1 MENPSRIE
9 ANGQTAILYLGD
21 CLDILDTLEEN
32 SIDAIITDPPYEL
45 GFMGKKWDNTGIAFR
60 IEVWKKCLRVLKP
73 GGHLIAFGAPRNF
86 HRLTVAI
93 EDAGFEC
100 RDLLL
105 FLFGCLDEQTQV
117 CTAEGVKPY
126 HKCKVGEL
134 VLCYNVNT
142 YAYSYEPILDIYEY
156 DYANTAY
163 RITGDFGE
171 QVVTAEHRCIIESGG
186 AEVFCRAYACEHE
199 IHIPALEDLRA
210 LHEALSSIHARAGDA
225 ESVLPA
231 SLLKNDSTQPED
243 WQDNTAGEEKSSA
256 DPLLCLP
263 EAIHPVLVPYEG
275 EEKSILQHP
284 VQRGDSRGGMEAA
297 RPHGQE
303 LLDPAEQRRPSQTND
318 GRDQSSVARGPDLQ
332 ESQGQIQQSVNQV
345 RALPDSP
352 LSDGAQ
358 GWLRDAAPLDGS
370 ARVGSRTSTD
380 GMRASYQSRCDR
392 QSPGEFD
399 ALREQYGA
407 QEIRAWP
414 GHKSHLATITPFFYE
429 GRVWCIRVATG
440 AFVAERNGA
449 VFPTGNSGF
458 PKSHNVSKAI
468 DKLLGAEREVL
479 GINPNRRPSGN
490 KENNLYK
497 LGTVGKADVFETKAG
512 SPQGAL
518 WEGWGSAL
526 KPAFE
531 PILLAAKPVVKKQSG
546 AKFKTQ
552 ADQMGNGGFNDPL
565 RTQYIEKP
573 PESEEA
579 IKWAGWGSALKPA
592 FEPIILA
599 RKPLEKSIAA
609 NTLKWGTGGVNVDA
623 CRINT
628 VEDLGRF
635 QPTRREDGVTPL
647 SSIPLGPN
655 NMYGKPIADQGRWP
669 ANVMFDREAARML
682 DEQSG
687 TATKLRPGFDPII
700 LARKPI
706 EGTLAKNVMA
716 YGTGALHIEACR
728 IDYDLNNPADVHAVE
743 QFERQ
748 NKSGVSQF
756 NMEGNA
762 IKREV
767 SLTAPSGRWPS
778 NVLLDKDAAQLIDK
792 QSGTSGS
799 KAAPSFIDR
808 KRTGFMHG
816 TDGVTKNSQTA
827 NAPDNYGDA
836 GGASRY
842 FFIADSRDDATNFTP
857 DFDPIIL
864 ARKPIDK
871 SIAHNVLTWG
881 VGALNIGACRIGD
894 EVRTY
899 DLTMKPSNFQT
910 TGGGLNATY
919 DTATV
924 AGRWPSN
931 VILDESVGGILS
943 EQSRFFYSAKAQSE
957 DRNAGL
963 DMFEA
968 KQKHTRGC
976 HKSSIIESPP
986 DVKVKN
992 THPTVKACSLMR
1004 YLVKLVTPKGGR
1016 VLDPFMGSGSTGK
1029 ACLLE
1034 QCDFVG
1040 IEKEEEYFEISKA
1053 RIKFLDPFKE

>member
-1 MENPSRIE
+1 MENPTRIE

-126 HKCKVGEL
+126 HKCKVGDL
-134 VLCYNVNT
+134 VLSYNIKT
-142 YAYSYEPILDIYEY
+142 QTYSYEPILDIYEY
-156 DYANTAY
+156 DYANIAY

-171 QVVTAEHRCIIESGG
+171 QVVTAEHRCIIESDG
-186 AEVFCRAYACEHE
+186 AEVFCRAHECEQK

-210 LHEALSSIHARAGDA
+210 LHEALSGIHER
-225 ESVLPA
+225 SW
-231 SLLKNDSTQPED
+231 S
-243 WQDNTAGEEKSSA
+243 
-256 DPLLCLP
+256 
-263 EAIHPVLVPYEG
+263 
-275 EEKSILQHP
+275 
-284 VQRGDSRGGMEAA
+284 
-297 RPHGQE
+297 
-303 LLDPAEQRRPSQTND
+303 
-318 GRDQSSVARGPDLQ
+318 
-332 ESQGQIQQSVNQV
+332 
-345 RALPDSP
+345 
-352 LSDGAQ
+352 
-358 GWLRDAAPLDGS
+358 
-370 ARVGSRTSTD
+370 
-380 GMRASYQSRCDR
+380 
-392 QSPGEFD
+392 
-399 ALREQYGA
+399 
-407 QEIRAWP
+407 

-552 ADQMGNGGFNDPL
+552 AEQMGNGGFNDPL
-565 RTQYIEKP
+565 RTEYIEKP

-579 IKWAGWGSALKPA
+579 VKWAGWGSALKPA

-599 RKPLEKSIAA
+599 RKPIDGSIAA

-623 CRINT
+623 CRIST
-628 VEDLGRF
+628 AEDLGRF
-635 QPTRREDGVTPL
+635 QPTRCEDGVTPL
-647 SSIPLGPN
+647 SSIPLGAN
-655 NMYGKPIADQGRWP
+655 NMYGKPIEDQGRWP
-669 ANVMFDREAARML
+669 SNIVL
-682 DEQSG
+682 DKESAQLLDAQSG
-687 TATKLRPGFDPII
+687 FSKSSRDDKRDSLKMAASGFLSELGPSGKLEGYDDAGGASRYFFIAESRDDATKLTPGFDPII

-728 IDYDLNNPADVHAVE
+728 IDYDLNNPADIHSLD
-743 QFERQ
+743 QFARQ
-748 NKSGVSQF
+748 SKAGVKHF

-808 KRTGFMHG
+808 KRVGFMHG

-827 NAPDNYGDA
+827 NAPDNYGDS

-881 VGALNIGACRIGD
+881 VGGLNISACRIGD

-899 DLTMKPSNFQT
+899 DLTMKSSNFQT

-943 EQSRFFYSAKAQSE
+943 EQSRFFYSAKAQAE

-963 DMFEA
+963 NEFEA
-968 KQKHTRGC
+968 KPFGNLSVGMNKGRG
-976 HKSSIIESPP
+976 SNMN
-986 DVKVKN
+986 KN

-1040 IEKEEEYFEISKA
+1040 IEKEEEYFEISKS
-1053 RIKFLDPFKE
+1053 RIKFLDPF